1 MRSEDGV
8 PGPAP
13 LHSQV
18 VAYAVSFDIEPN
30 KFYAD
35 MHVGIVYHCGVISCH
50 ICTYY
55 ISQNVESIVE
65 KLEAA
70 KKK

>member
-1 MRSEDGV
+1 MSREEATVSRGYLTFSE
-8 PGPAP
+8 
-13 LHSQV
+13 L
-18 VAYAVSFDIEPN
+18 
-30 KFYAD
+30 AD

-55 ISQNVESIVE
+55 ISENVETIVA
-65 KLEAA
+65 KLEAEE